1 MIMDGEGYL
10 KGGVEKTA
18 KKGIAVEGGN
28 GLK

>member
-1 MIMDGEGYL
+1 MMDEEGYL

-18 KKGIAVEGGN
+18 KEGIAVEGGN